1 MKRRNLLVVVAL
13 LCVASLMAAM
23 AYSTAIVANAASM
36 TVENTTGSLLGL
48 TVKNGVGNK
57 DNTAWIGDDGRLHFD
72 FAKGKGTHESGWNPK
87 NWGLQPGS
95 TYTWDE
101 LFNVSNNS
109 QDNVVYRID
118 ASDELLPYITVT
130 AVNAAGARITV
141 PFVENGINNTNG
153 LGLPS
158 KDTCKIAVSF
168 TIPEDFDGNLSSV
181 FNGTLTVKARV
192 AESVNRHNPIT
203 Y

>member
-1 MKRRNLLVVVAL
+1 MKKSLLVVIAL
-13 LCVASLMAAM
+13 LCMASLMAAM
-23 AYSTAIVANAASM
+23 AYTSAIVTNAASL

-57 DNTAWIGDDGRLHFD
+57 DNTAWIGDDGRLYFD
-72 FAKGKGTHESGWNPK
+72 FAKGTGNHYSNWQPK

-95 TYTWDE
+95 TYIWDE

-109 QDNVVYRID
+109 IDHVVYRID
-118 ASDELLPYITVT
+118 ASEELLPYITVR
-130 AVNAAGARITV
+130 AVNAAGARIDV
-141 PFVENGINNTNG
+141 PFVINGVNNTNG

-168 TIPEDFDGNLSSV
+168 TIPEDFKGNLSDV

>member
-1 MKRRNLLVVVAL
+1 MKRRSLLLVVAL
-13 LCVASLMAAM
+13 LCLASLMAAM
-23 AYSTAIVANAASM
+23 AYSTAIVTNAASM

-48 TVKNGVGNK
+48 TVNNGVGNK
-57 DNTAWIGDDGRLHFD
+57 DNAAWIEEGKLHFD
-72 FAKGKGTHESGWNPK
+72 FAKGIGNHESGWVPR
-87 NWGLQPGS
+87 NWGIQPGS

-109 QDNVVYRID
+109 LDNVVYRID

-130 AVNAAGARITV
+130 AVKAAGAGINV

-153 LGLPS
+153 LGLA
-158 KDTCKIAVSF
+158 KGDTGSIKVSF
-168 TIPEDFDGNLSSV
+168 IIPEDFEGDLASV
-181 FNGTLTVKARV
+181 FNGTLTVKAR
-192 AESVNRHNPIT
+192 ADETIFRHNPVI